1 MKDKQHV
8 PLFRAKVGAENG
20 WLTKSFIGLMSLKSG
35 QVTCVF
41 LSYQIEPTLFVS
53 LPSFF
58 APSLFLR
65 LDFLSHGSFS
75 TPISQ
80 SLIRLAIFC
89 LDYILYRP
97 LPTFLWFFGIVG
109 MLYLLDY
116 LTLGIQARHSYNVA
130 VLRVTE
136 ASFGRFRHTLKVI
149 VEKDFLSEKE
159 ELQLKAPF
167 PKMHN
172 TLLTDRYIR
181 GLRTKDLVSHKTLRG
196 LVLLLMAAFVY
207 MPIQVTHAASP
218 TSSLDGLGVPIG
230 PDSQALLQLGVMM

>member
-1 MKDKQHV
+1 MAASQ
-8 PLFRAKVGAENG
+8 R
-20 WLTKSFIGLMSLKSG
+20 
-35 QVTCVF
+35 
-41 LSYQIEPTLFVS
+41 
-53 LPSFF
+53 
-58 APSLFLR
+58 LFLR
-65 LDFLSHGSFS
+65 ALSGWQYFAWTISSIALFL
-75 TPISQ
+75 
-80 SLIRLAIFC
+80 
-89 LDYILYRP
+89 
-97 LPTFLWFFGIVG
+97 TFLWFFGIVG

-116 LTLGIQARHSYNVA
+116 LTLGIQARHSYDVA

-230 PDSQALLQLGVMM
+230 PDSQALTTASGHDVIVVLAYGGSGLYVNDSAGLSFTQMFSSWTSPSGRG